1 MQLFNNSVTQNKIQ
15 VQVVVKIIITLV
27 HYGGKIMTQTQTQTQ
42 TQIFDIT
49 ERAKEWTID
58 EFLEIVDDAKC
69 YSFNVWIENGR
80 IYYREQQ

>member
-1 MQLFNNSVTQNKIQ
+1 
-15 VQVVVKIIITLV
+15 
-27 HYGGKIMTQTQTQTQ
+27 MTQTKVQTQ

-69 YSFNVWIENGR
+69 YSFDVWIENGR
-80 IYYREQQ
+80 IYYREQ